1 MSAFHRI
8 LSASP
13 LDSEENQSRSFG
25 ADWHGERIVVLGMAT
40 SFESHEVA
48 HIQAYPATAA
58 LMAAMVS
65 TLFARNYSSPALPW
79 DVANAM
85 ATANEQRHATNMKA

>member
-1 MSAFHRI
+1 MRRSMSSLWWRD
-8 LSASP
+8 SNKTASRKTGAV
-13 LDSEENQSRSFG
+13 QSRSFG
-25 ADWHGERIVVLGMAT
+25 ADWHGERIVVLGMTT

-65 TLFARNYSSPALPW
+65 TLFASMRDIIPFPLCRG
-79 DVANAM
+79 M
-85 ATANEQRHATNMKA
+85 